1 VRKIGGARINDA
13 ELNHTLHV
21 LEQSLKG

>member
-1 VRKIGGARINDA
+1 VRKINAERQQLT
-13 ELNHTLHV
+13 ELNQQLHV